1 MSSRSLSSWI
11 PPTSREP
18 SATTP
23 HRSGK
28 PSSVPYGGTVRSA
41 QPEREV
47 ELSARCSRRRV
58 AQAQGRKSLGV
69 PPGGPSLNTFTV
81 HGGHR
86 LQALRLQGG
95 EPTGGGAISP
105 ELRVDEAARQRPEI
119 KRYLGALPFRMD
131 PRPTGGHKSRPQLI
145 LVHGTPTL
153 NTLYWTEDR
162 PDSFCA
168 KMAKAAGA
176 RETWSPSAIPASPGT
191 ARSGAY
197 TSSTPDR
204 CRPKTGT
211 SNAPSVDLAG
221 TRSTRSNR
229 LFSTACSASCR
240 PL

>member
-1 MSSRSLSSWI
+1 VSHRVVLLLTHS
-11 PPTSREP
+11 P
-18 SATTP
+18 STVATDYKHCGCKAESP
-23 HRSGK
+23 R
-28 PSSVPYGGTVRSA
+28 A
-41 QPEREV
+41 E
-47 ELSARCSRRRV
+47 ELSHLSYEWTR
-58 AQAQGRKSLGV
+58 Q
-69 PPGGPSLNTFTV
+69 
-81 HGGHR
+81 HG
-86 LQALRLQGG
+86 
-95 EPTGGGAISP
+95 S
-105 ELRVDEAARQRPEI
+105 PEI